1 MEEKTTEEKAWEQKS
16 QCECFYFLKNKFFE
30 ILRILKTKNINFL
43 NKFYSFIDKTIIY
56 FKYLYLSIKEN
67 SKIFIIFILSYG
79 LLKAFLLNYIL
90 IFWAFFDKELLI
102 IFLLLLLS
110 ILIFFWK
117 KIYWYFKTLIISKR
131 SDIFMTYVF
140 IFHIIYNS
148 FNLEKILYIQYLV
161 LFLIIN
167 FIRFLFEQNIKKWLL
182 ISDKSI
188 DWEELPDELWFQ
200 ENADNFA
207 NIVYNNW
214 SIDNQVFWL
223 VAEWWAWKTSFLN
236 LFKNNALIKDDSIY
250 IEFNPWY
257 YENEKDLL
265 EKFLENIISNLKSK
279 KYYLPKLNK
288 NFNAFLKLLDD
299 NSQKFFWLNF
309 SLSSNKTL
317 EEIKEDINDSLKSV
331 NKKIIIVI
339 DDLDRIP
346 SKRLKEIFK
355 IVDLCRN
362 FHNTSYILC
371 YDPLNFNSIDDN
383 LVQTYSQENTYNSEY
398 KRFEENLNIH
408 TQKVDNSEITRYMS
422 KIITVYYPLII
433 DKKKLRD
440 YFVRIFTD
448 DKYSKL
454 NIDEDSKNNIELSID
469 NLFLYDNFRLWWK
482 YYSNIRLVKRLY
494 NLFLIFNAENSEI
507 NFFNTD
513 KWVNFAN
520 FFKLSVLMLNYNDIF
535 LDINNEVELVL
546 LNNDWL
552 TGFNFTFLISF
563 DRVMVS
569 LNDNDDKYKIYLKT
583 LTLEKRELLKD
594 LFPIYDKSKSS
605 DEYLLRDFT
614 ILSNYLSIL
623 KTYWNNSK
631 ENFNKL
637 LTEFKNYKIDFDN
650 YFINNNDFSI
660 FYLDDINFK
669 DNSKFND
676 YVIDK
681 LVSYNEPDKLVH
693 SVKYFNFI
701 LKYSWFYTYT
711 LDFRFEF
718 TTDIIKVLSSSFR
731 SWNNFIREIREFIYW
746 KDNKNS
752 FVDTI
757 INFTKADL
765 KLDWLLQLLLF
776 IRWLH
781 KDNWG
786 YYNTFMELLKTDKIK
801 TFEEVRTEYCDFLF
815 NKLKEHKYFND
826 KAIFSEMLDFEIKND
841 TNQITYWLQNLLWS
855 LSDEYK
861 KEFAWY
867 LKTWFENNINF
878 FLNYFLRYVTSNWNE
893 VIWTTTNKIEKINL
907 SKFYIDFDKDYLKTF
922 LNKKSS
928 INNSLNLDFKNNF
941 SEPLIYPSNLYEV
954 FELFEKSLI
963 DDK

>member
-1 MEEKTTEEKAWEQKS
+1 MEEKTTEEKSWEQKS

-30 ILRILKTKNINFL
+30 ILKILKTKIINYL

-56 FKYLYLSIKEN
+56 FKYLYLSFIEN
-67 SKIFIIFILSYG
+67 LKIFIIFLVIYWLF
-79 LLKAFLLNYIL
+79 KVFLLNYIF
-90 IFWAFFDKELLI
+90 IFIAFFDKELLI
-102 IFLLLLLS
+102 ILFFLFLS
-110 ILIFFWK
+110 ALIYFWK
-117 KIYWYFKTLIISKR
+117 KFYLYFKTLIISKR

-167 FIRFLFEQNIKKWLL
+167 FIRFLFEQNTKDWLL

-188 DWEELPDELWFQ
+188 DNIDDDKLWMKD
-200 ENADNFA
+200 NANNFA
-207 NIVYNNW
+207 KIVYNNW
-214 SIDNQVFWL
+214 CIDNQVFWL

-265 EKFLENIISNLKSK
+265 EKFLENIISNLKSRH
-279 KYYLPKLNK
+279 YHLPKLNK

-309 SLSSNKTL
+309 SLSTNKTL
-317 EEIKEDINDSLKSV
+317 DEIKEDINDSLKSV
-331 NKKIIIVI
+331 SKKIIIVI

-355 IVDLCRN
+355 IVDLCRK
-362 FHNTSYILC
+362 FYNTSYILC
-371 YDPLNFNSIDDN
+371 YDPMNFNSIDDN
-383 LVQTYSQENTYNSEY
+383 LVQTHSQEKSYNPEY
-398 KRFEENLNIH
+398 KRFEEHLNIH

-433 DKKKLRD
+433 DKEKLRD
-440 YFVRIFTD
+440 YFVKLFTD
-448 DKYSKL
+448 KEYSKI
-454 NIDEDSKNNIELSID
+454 NIDEDSKNNIIESI
-469 NLFLYDNFRLWWK
+469 NHLFLYDNFRFWWK

-513 KWVNFAN
+513 KWINFAN

-535 LDINNEVELVL
+535 LDINNEVELALLDNNRLNENWYVFLLWQINIIEISWNFNDVNYKKYLDVL
-546 LNNDWL
+546 
-552 TGFNFTFLISF
+552 
-563 DRVMVS
+563 
-569 LNDNDDKYKIYLKT
+569 KIEVKD
-583 LTLEKRELLKD
+583 LLKD
-594 LFPIYDKSKSS
+594 LFPIYIKDSKNN
-605 DEYLLRDFT
+605 YLLRDLNT
-614 ILSNYLSIL
+614 LNYYLSIL

-637 LTEFKNYKIDFDN
+637 LIEFKNYKIDFDN

-711 LDFRFEF
+711 PDFRFEF

-746 KDNKNS
+746 IDNKKS

-757 INFTKADL
+757 INFTKIDL
-765 KLDWLLQLLLF
+765 KLAWLLQLLLF

-815 NKLKEHKYFND
+815 NKLKEYNYFDDN
-826 KAIFSEMLDFEIKND
+826 AIFSEMLDFEIKND
-841 TNQITYWLQNLLWS
+841 TNQITYWLKNLLEW
-855 LSDEYK
+855 LSDENK

-878 FLNYFLRYVTSNWNE
+878 FLNYFLRYL
-893 VIWTTTNKIEKINL
+893 TTKYSENFRKIKFDAEKIKL
-907 SKFYIDFDKDYLKTF
+907 DDFYLNFDKDYLKT
-922 LNKKSS
+922 LLDKKST
-928 INNSLNLDFKNNF
+928 IDNSLKIDFTDNY
-941 SEPLIYPSNLYEV
+941 SEPLIYPSNLSEV
-954 FELFEKSLI
+954 FEIFEKSLN

>member
-1 MEEKTTEEKAWEQKS
+1 MEEKTTEEKSWEQKS

-30 ILRILKTKNINFL
+30 ILKILKTKIINYL

-56 FKYLYLSIKEN
+56 FKYLYLSFKEN
-67 SKIFIIFILSYG
+67 LKIFIIFLVIYWLF
-79 LLKAFLLNYIL
+79 KVFLLNYIL

-102 IFLLLLLS
+102 ILFFLFLS
-110 ILIFFWK
+110 ALIYFWK
-117 KIYWYFKTLIISKR
+117 KFYLYFKTLIISKR

-200 ENADNFA
+200 NNADNFA

-214 SIDNQVFWL
+214 STDNQIFWL

-236 LFKNNALIKDDSIY
+236 LFKNNTLIKDDSIY

-288 NFNAFLKLLDD
+288 NFNAFLKILDD
-299 NSQKFFWLNF
+299 NSQNFFWLKFWF
-309 SLSSNKTL
+309 STIKTL
-317 EEIKEDINDSLKSV
+317 DEIIEDINDSLKSV

-362 FHNTSYILC
+362 FYNTSYILC
-371 YDPLNFNSIDDN
+371 YDPMNFNSIDDN
-383 LVQTYSQENTYNSEY
+383 LVQTYSEEKKYNISWNELDNT
-398 KRFEENLNIH
+398 KNIQ

-433 DKKKLRD
+433 DKEKLRE
-440 YFVRIFTD
+440 YFMNIFTD
-448 DKYSKL
+448 GK
-454 NIDEDSKNNIELSID
+454 NIKFSNESID
-469 NLFLYDNFRLWWK
+469 WIKIWINKLLEIENYRIWWK
-482 YYSNIRLVKRLY
+482 YYSNIRAIKRILNNLIITSY
-494 NLFLIFNAENSEI
+494 KWNQSNYIANLFNKNSWGLD
-507 NFFNTD
+507 F
-513 KWVNFAN
+513 
-520 FFKLSVLMLNYNDIF
+520 DIIVKF
-535 LDINNEVELVL
+535 
-546 LNNDWL
+546 
-552 TGFNFTFLISF
+552 
-563 DRVMVS
+563 
-569 LNDNDDKYKIYLKT
+569 
-583 LTLEKRELLKD
+583 
-594 LFPIYDKSKSS
+594 
-605 DEYLLRDFT
+605 
-614 ILSNYLSIL
+614 SIL
-623 KTYWNNSK
+623 KLYFNHLYKDIELECLYGGYNNK
-631 ENFNKL
+631 YVLKQQDEENIDYIKYLWTLNINEKNIIENAIPKYNTNGFFLDNK
-637 LTEFKNYKIDFDN
+637 KNYIFRSFWNINKYIDIENTSEKSEYNSYFIVKIEEYKNTNTNFETLTKIFQEINEKYELKGCNDFVIKFTEWIKSFEENIIVGKWIDF
-650 YFINNNDFSI
+650 
-660 FYLDDINFK
+660 L
-669 DNSKFND
+669 
-676 YVIDK
+676 
-681 LVSYNEPDKLVH
+681 
-693 SVKYFNFI
+693 NFI
-701 LKYSWFYTYT
+701 LTYKDFYAYNP
-711 LDFRFEF
+711 DFRFEF
-718 TTDIIKVLSSSFR
+718 TSNIINIFYTLHY
-731 SWNNFIREIREFIYW
+731 NNISDRNLIVKEFIYW
-746 KDNKNS
+746 IDNKNS

-757 INFTKADL
+757 INFTKTDL
-765 KLDWLLQLLLF
+765 KLEWLLQLLLF

-815 NKLKEHKYFND
+815 NKLKEHKYFDDN
-826 KAIFSEMLDFEIKND
+826 AIFSEMLDFEIKND

-855 LSDEYK
+855 LSDENK

-878 FLNYFLRYVTSNWNE
+878 FLNYFLRYL
-893 VIWTTTNKIEKINL
+893 TTKYSENFRKIKFDAEKIKL
-907 SKFYIDFDKDYLKTF
+907 DDFYLNFDKDYLKT
-922 LNKKSS
+922 LLDKKST
-928 INNSLNLDFKNNF
+928 IDNSLKIDFTDNY
-941 SEPLIYPSNLYEV
+941 SEPLIYPSNLSEV
-954 FELFEKSLI
+954 FELFEKSLNDNI
-963 DDK
+963 